1 MKIAFA
7 KLSLPATGTV
17 VIALPEGAKLG
28 RTGVMLDRRSKAA
41 LSRAMA
47 AAEFKGKKDATLSI
61 PAPAGGKLKR
71 VLLLGLGPV
80 KAFDTATAEKTGAV
94 LYGQISAD
102 ETVTVILEGLPDA
115 ATSAAR
121 MASGAQLKSYRF
133 DKYHTKPEKNGK
145 PKIKSLTLQTDDP
158 LSAKKVHAPLAAI
171 ADGVFFTRDLVTE
184 PPNVIYPE
192 SFAQKA
198 RELIADGVKVEV
210 LGMKEM
216 TKLGMGALLGVGQG
230 SLRESKLL
238 VMHWNGSRDK
248 NSKPLALVGKGVCFD
263 SGGISLKPGAGMW
276 DMKWDMAGAGAV
288 TGTMRALA
296 RRNSTAHVIG
306 LCGLVE
312 NMPDAAAQRPGDIV
326 TSTYEVQREETMGYF
341 GSVTL
346 AMNRHSSPLSLV

>member
-1 MKIAFA
+1 MDAVIDFSADAAYGGFIKPNHSRTPMKIAFA

-158 LSAKKVHAPLAAI
+158 LSAKKVHAP
-171 ADGVFFTRDLVTE
+171 
-184 PPNVIYPE
+184 
-192 SFAQKA
+192 
-198 RELIADGVKVEV
+198 
-210 LGMKEM
+210 
-216 TKLGMGALLGVGQG
+216 
-230 SLRESKLL
+230 
-238 VMHWNGSRDK
+238 
-248 NSKPLALVGKGVCFD
+248 
-263 SGGISLKPGAGMW
+263 
-276 DMKWDMAGAGAV
+276 
-288 TGTMRALA
+288 
-296 RRNSTAHVIG
+296 
-306 LCGLVE
+306 
-312 NMPDAAAQRPGDIV
+312 
-326 TSTYEVQREETMGYF
+326 
-341 GSVTL
+341 
-346 AMNRHSSPLSLV
+346 